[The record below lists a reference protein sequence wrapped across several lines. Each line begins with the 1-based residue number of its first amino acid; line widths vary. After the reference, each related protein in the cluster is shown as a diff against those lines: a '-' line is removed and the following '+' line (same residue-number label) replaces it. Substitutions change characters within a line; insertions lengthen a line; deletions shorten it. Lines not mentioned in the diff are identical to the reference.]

1 VDEPR
6 TWPFRL
12 AEVVVRG
19 IEAGLKSP
27 LSSPGREH
35 MVRATA
41 RQAVRE
47 MCLDLPPMTEADDFG
62 PADGECVCDRCGLEY
77 RFHPA
82 DPRIFSNTGDLFLRI
97 LCDGRRVKL

>member
-41 RQAVRE
+41 IGAVRE
-47 MCLDLPPMTEADDFG
+47 MCRDLPPMTDELDCDR
-62 PADGECVCDRCGLEY
+62 ADGRCVCRCGLEY
-77 RFHPA
+77 RDHPG
-82 DPRIFSNTGDLFLRI
+82 DPAVLSNFGEPFLTI